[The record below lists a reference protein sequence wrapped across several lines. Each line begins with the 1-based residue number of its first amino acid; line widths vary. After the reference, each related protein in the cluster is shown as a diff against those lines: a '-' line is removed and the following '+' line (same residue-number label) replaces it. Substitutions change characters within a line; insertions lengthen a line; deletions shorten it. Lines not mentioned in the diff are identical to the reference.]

1 MTTISEHIGE
11 GLELLIE
18 GIPAA
23 VATPANQAQAALMLA
38 RHSIPL
44 GADLTAGV
52 LGGIRYASLR
62 IGTEV
67 YKLKYSL
74 IVLRPMVAL
83 DVYSEAIEWIEF
95 KQARGT
101 VDNELANETIAFLR
115 RSFKKE
121 LGQA

>member
-44 GADLTAGV
+44 GAD
-52 LGGIRYASLR
+52 
-62 IGTEV
+62 
-67 YKLKYSL
+67 
-74 IVLRPMVAL
+74 
-83 DVYSEAIEWIEF
+83 
-95 KQARGT
+95 
-101 VDNELANETIAFLR
+101 
-115 RSFKKE
+115 
-121 LGQA
+121 